1 MCVAAVP
8 ECAAFLLRRVPVW
21 GFRGGWGAAV
31 VSVVGLWLGEGVVGV
46 VWSPRVIV
54 VSGMR
59 APPVSQSSPS
69 VAGLGLGVVR
79 RLRWATGWGVRRGG
93 PGRMWG

>member
-1 MCVAAVP
+1 MRGAQPFVPWCHVVLPPSSRGLVCVAAVP
-8 ECAAFLLRRVPVW
+8 GCAAFLLRRIPVP
-21 GFRGGWGAAV
+21 GFREGWGAAV

-59 APPVSQSSPS
+59 AP
-69 VAGLGLGVVR
+69 AG
-79 RLRWATGWGVRRGG
+79 W
-93 PGRMWG
+93 